1 MNFASGPFIIV
12 VSESL
17 EPMKSARAKVQQ
29 HVPTS
34 LMSGATAH
42 TVKPSLEAPSAASP
56 LSPRR
61 RRSFNIIA
69 LGALSAVLGLS
80 GAISLSHLRTRTRT
94 APVMQIVSGNPAL
107 KKSSDGENV
116 HWHSH
121 KSKLYLDASLDQLGP
136 TAREAVQ
143 LGVGTWLGSGAKLPN
158 LSFDSTSG
166 AKFGQEANGKSEISY
181 GPITLKGHE
190 NDLALTVTFSDP
202 KTGEV
207 IEADMI
213 FNSLHPYAVLS
224 YQAAAGAMTAADM
237 ASCAQK
243 YDLQSIATHEAGHFF
258 GLGEDY
264 DSTVATMYYTTG
276 RCETNKRIL
285 QSSDETTM
293 DSLYVSNDTPSA
305 SASASAS
312 ASDDPSAETAKGCG
326 GARIGQG
333 KVSGTVPVISLL
345 GLLGFIGL
353 RRRRR

>member
-1 MNFASGPFIIV
+1 MQS
-12 VSESL
+12 S
-17 EPMKSARAKVQQ
+17 RAKVQ
-29 HVPTS
+29 HVATS
-34 LMSGATAH
+34 LMSAASAH
-42 TVKPSLEAPSAASP
+42 TVKPDLEAPNATSA

-61 RRSFNIIA
+61 RLSFNIIA

-80 GAISLSHLRTRTRT
+80 GAASLSHLHSRP

-107 KKSSDGENV
+107 KKGADGESV
-116 HWHSH
+116 RWHAN
-121 KSKLYLDASLDQLGP
+121 KSKLYLDASLEKLGP
-136 TAREAVQ
+136 GAREAVQ
-143 LGVGTWLGSGAKLPN
+143 LGFGTWLGSGAKLPN
-158 LSFDSTSG
+158 LSFDSTNG
-166 AKFGQEANGKSEISY
+166 AKFGQDPNGKSEISY

-213 FNSLHPYAVLS
+213 FNSAHPYGLLP
-224 YQAAAGAMTAADM
+224 YQAAAGAMTADDM
-237 ASCAQK
+237 ERCEKK

-264 DSTVATMYYTTG
+264 DSTIATMYYTTG

-285 QSSDETTM
+285 QGSDETTM
-293 DSLYVSNDTPSA
+293 DALYVTNAAPSA
-305 SASASAS
+305 SATASAS
-312 ASDDPSAETAKGCG
+312 SDDPSVDTAKGCG

-333 KVSGTVPVISLL
+333 KVNGSTPVATLLALL
-345 GLLGFIGL
+345 GLVGL